1 MLGVC
6 SKAGI
11 LCYSSEVGLFNGSK
25 YIYRCQPNSL
35 FFFLPYGMV
44 VVHFFSIEFEV
55 NSFTQG
61 VSLSLSF
68 PLSFFPPHEA
78 VGLGNTSP
86 NEKQKELKYLNHW
99 HWANVLFLLSMYES
113 IFLRI
118 HKGEVGRFFIMSL
131 WWHPR
136 LGFLALVTAKD
147 EVAGKGQFSYMAF
160 LSFHSFLG
168 CTKAVFSH
176 YWILWTYRHLKH
188 IHICNSIIKS

>member
-1 MLGVC
+1 MILSSTSAPWITSGKIWWPFSSLPFLQMLAIRPRSRKSFLWCWGFAQKLGFCATV
-6 SKAGI
+6 
-11 LCYSSEVGLFNGSK
+11 SEVGLFNGSK
-25 YIYRCQPNSL
+25 YIYRYQPNSL

-61 VSLSLSF
+61 ASLSLPFS
-68 PLSFFPPHEA
+68 LSFFPPHEA
-78 VGLGNTSP
+78 VGLENTSP

-99 HWANVLFLLSMYES
+99 HWANGLFLLSMYES

-136 LGFLALVTAKD
+136 LRFLALVRAKD
-147 EVAGKGQFSYMAF
+147 EVAGKGQFS
-160 LSFHSFLG
+160 
-168 CTKAVFSH
+168 
-176 YWILWTYRHLKH
+176 
-188 IHICNSIIKS
+188 